1 MSFSDQL
8 LRWNWQRTV
17 IVIVAMLAILQLYR
31 ANRPPPPAPPNR
43 AVIYTA
49 SGPIVDAAV
58 TVPAGDFV
66 SYKLDLNRRANIY
79 GTFWSGKKGVEIT
92 CMVADAANFEA
103 WKGGKPA
110 RHVLLTPAKSR
121 RVRSTGSLS
130 RERITSFS
138 ATARVNQIKRFALN
152 FESINTLYVSTA
164 LVRIPMISPFGSIPT
179 TYISIRIWPTLKTLR
194 SRRFASSSAF
204 KWRNFFTS

>member
-8 LRWNWQRTV
+8 LRWNWQRTA

-31 ANRPPPPAPPNR
+31 ANRPPSPAPPNR

-66 SYKLDLNRRANIY
+66 SYKLDLNRRANIS
-79 GTFWSGKKGVEIT
+79 GTFWSGNKGVEIT

-103 WKGGKPA
+103 WKDGKPA
-110 RHVLLTPAKSR
+110 RHVIDTGEVPAGQIDRKLEPGTYYLVLSNRAGKSD
-121 RVRSTGSLS
+121 
-130 RERITSFS
+130 
-138 ATARVNQIKRFALN
+138 
-152 FESINTLYVSTA
+152 
-164 LVRIPMISPFGSIPT
+164 
-179 TYISIRIWPTLKTLR
+179 KTLR
-194 SRRFASSSAF
+194 AGFRID
-204 KWRNFFTS
+204 